1 MLSCQD
7 FQLYPSGMSFT
18 LQTIEEG
25 KEAESRLAT
34 QDIFVDNADS
44 DQRVSDESISEKLQI
59 KNDASPAKRTF

>member
-44 DQRVSDESISEKLQI
+44 D
-59 KNDASPAKRTF
+59 